1 MIGGINDKAPHSS
14 IEEHVVYALIF
25 CLFWVA
31 LHIVLDFVIKR
42 FYKDYEKLESHVYH
56 DYRMY
61 WCSII
66 HSVFAS
72 LLSIYCMF
80 LTCPGDQTFYNSEEC
95 RLVVRNSHV
104 WLTHFTASNLVIDTI
119 LILVF
124 MGLKTTFD
132 KQMIVH
138 HVVAFTNY
146 YIAFWQQDFVVTIGA
161 AFIFLE
167 ISTPFVC
174 ARWLLFH
181 HGYKGTFW

>member
-1 MIGGINDKAPHSS
+1 MPGRINNVAPHPTV
-14 IEEHVVYALIF
+14 EDHAVYALVF
-25 CLFWVA
+25 CLFRVV
-31 LHIVLDFVIKR
+31 LHVLLDFVIKCL
-42 FYKDYEKLESHVYH
+42 YKDYEKLESHVYH

-61 WCSII
+61 WNSII
-66 HSVFAS
+66 HSIVAS
-72 LLSIYCMF
+72 FLSVYCMF

-104 WLTHFTASNLVIDTI
+104 WLTHFTASNLVIDTTLI
-119 LILVF
+119 LIFL
-124 MGLKTTFD
+124 GLKTTFD

-181 HGYKGTFW
+181 HGYKGSFW